1 MDNLILDK
9 INKALK
15 EVKKEKEVDKFIKE
29 NANEFALLE
38 KKVLNYVTYMKRTEC
53 EVRKKFEKENQE
65 ILEMI
70 ITELENQEF
79 LNDDMFVKVFL
90 QNAIKTKI
98 NSILELKMKLK
109 QKGISNYL
117 IDKNIKELEP
127 ELNNYEIKNIK
138 QIIQNKRND
147 DEQKIKLYILRK
159 GYLKENL
166 NIAKEE

>member
-38 KKVLNYVTYMKRTEC
+38 KKVLNYVTYMKRTEF

-98 NSILELKMKLK
+98 NSIFELKMKLK